1 MGQVID
7 HNKMKSALFY
17 VPLVFSSSKTHSH
30 YGQCMKRN
38 LFLAKKGKPRKKTA
52 EEQLE
57 KDSQSFTAKY

>member
-17 VPLVFSSSKTHSH
+17 VPLVFFVVENALTLRTL
-30 YGQCMKRN
+30 YEEE
-38 LFLAKKGKPRKKTA
+38 LVPRKKGQTKKKNA